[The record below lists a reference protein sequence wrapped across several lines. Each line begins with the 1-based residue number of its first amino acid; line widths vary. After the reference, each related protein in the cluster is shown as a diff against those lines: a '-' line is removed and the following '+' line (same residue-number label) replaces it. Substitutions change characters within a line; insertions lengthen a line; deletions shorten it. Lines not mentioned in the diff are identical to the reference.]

1 MPPKP
6 VSADDP
12 EEPWWEDE
20 EDWEEEYDYAEVLAD
35 CREAAEDQAH
45 AAQAAARTGTT
56 AALAALAA
64 TAGRRGPGQPGSE
77 QIFPGEYPGPAAQFA
92 SGMLFDTMPGGPELA
107 RFADQASDGFE
118 NVSDDE
124 LLGILCAWDRVQ
136 AHAAAR
142 KYALAAE
149 LIRRRPAAGWP
160 VDQATGMPQMW
171 DEFTPAELSAVL
183 AESKGDAA
191 GILGL
196 AHDLEVKLPGTQG
209 AFGDG
214 ILSEEKVAIIAR
226 ATACLTAEEAHAA
239 EALVLDR
246 AGRLTPG
253 ALRSAIARA
262 VIEVAP
268 KKAKE
273 RRERAARQA
282 RVERW
287 AEESGNV
294 GLAGRELPAGQVHAA
309 DQRISS
315 WARQLKQAGLDGST
329 DELRARA
336 LMDLLLDTDSRPR
349 LGGSGADD
357 VSSGPI
363 PPGFVGHVNLAIP
376 LTTTLNLA
384 ERPGEISGIGPI
396 DPDLARDLVA
406 SASRNPRTTWCVT
419 VTDQHGHAIG
429 HGCARPEP
437 KSHRKHT
444 GPGPPGFTFTPASR
458 DGPPGGYGAWILRT
472 PGDGPDLRVTLDP
485 LTTQDCDHRYQARG
499 HDPGVKLRHLSQI
512 RYATC
517 TGIACRRPSTHADFE
532 HNTPY
537 EAGGLT
543 CLCNGGPKCRH
554 DHRLKQHPKWTVDQ
568 LPDGTFR
575 WTTPSGRTCTT
586 EPTRYPI

>member
-1 MPPKP
+1 MPPEP

-45 AAQAAARTGTT
+45 AAQAAARSGTT

-77 QIFPGEYPGPAAQFA
+77 RIFPGEYPGPAAQFA
-92 SGMLFDTMPGGPELA
+92 SGMLFDTMPGSPELA
-107 RFADQASDGFE
+107 RFADQASDGFK

-124 LLGILCAWDRVQ
+124 LLGIICAWDRVQ

-142 KYALAAE
+142 MYAAVAE

-160 VDQATGMPQMW
+160 VDTTTGMPQVW
-171 DEFTPAELSAVL
+171 DEFTPSELSAAL
-183 AESKGDAA
+183 AQGKGDAA
-191 GILGL
+191 GVLGL

-209 AFGDG
+209 AFLDG
-214 ILSEEKVAIIAR
+214 ILNEEKVAIIAR
-226 ATACLTAEEAHAA
+226 ATAVLTPEEARAA

-246 AGRLTPG
+246 AARLTPA

-273 RRERAARQA
+273 RREKAARQA

-287 AEESGNV
+287 AEESGNA
-294 GLAGRELPAGQVHAA
+294 GLAGRELPAAQVHAA

-336 LMDLLLDTDSRPR
+336 LMDLLLGTDSRPG

-357 VSSGPI
+357 ASSGPI
-363 PPGFVGHVNLAIP
+363 PPGFVGHVNLTIP

-384 ERPGEISGIGPI
+384 ERPGEIPGVGPI
-396 DPDLARDLVA
+396 DPDLARDLA
-406 SASRNPRTTWCVT
+406 TTAARNPRTTWCVT

-429 HGCARPEP
+429 HGCARPGAR
-437 KSHRKHT
+437 SHRRRV
-444 GPGPPGFTFTPASR
+444 GPGPPGFTFTSASR
-458 DGPPGGYGAWILRT
+458 DGPPGGYGTWRLHT
-472 PGDGPDLRVTLDP
+472 PGNGPDLTVTLDP
-485 LTTQDCDHRYQARG
+485 VTTDPCDHRYQARG
-499 HDPGVKLRHLSQI
+499 HDPGVKLRHLSQV

-537 EAGGLT
+537 EAGGRT
-543 CLCNGGPKCRH
+543 CLCNGGPKCRQ
-554 DHRLKQHPKWTVDQ
+554 DHRLKQHPRWKVDQ

-586 EPTRYPI
+586 EPTRYPV